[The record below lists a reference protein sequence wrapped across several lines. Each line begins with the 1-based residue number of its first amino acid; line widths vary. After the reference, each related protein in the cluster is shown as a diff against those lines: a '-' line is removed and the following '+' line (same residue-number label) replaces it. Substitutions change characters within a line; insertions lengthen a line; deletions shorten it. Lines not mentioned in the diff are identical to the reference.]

1 MLFFNLREEGT
12 VPSRLY
18 VMHGSLK
25 SFTNREI
32 FDLGVVAYALNRGLV
47 VPELLRI
54 KRRPQGCWS
63 PEGLEMRMVETQWE
77 CAA

>member
-1 MLFFNLREEGT
+1 MLFFILRAKRT
-12 VPSRLY
+12 VSFRLY

-32 FDLGVVAYALNRGLV
+32 FDLEVVAYALNRGLV

-54 KRRPQGCWS
+54 KRQP
-63 PEGLEMRMVETQWE
+63 
-77 CAA
+77 

>member
-1 MLFFNLREEGT
+1 VLFFNLREEST

-54 KRRPQGCWS
+54 NRQP
-63 PEGLEMRMVETQWE
+63 
-77 CAA
+77 

>member
-1 MLFFNLREEGT
+1 MLFFNLREEST
-12 VPSRLY
+12 VPFRLY

-54 KRRPQGCWS
+54 KRQP
-63 PEGLEMRMVETQWE
+63 
-77 CAA
+77 